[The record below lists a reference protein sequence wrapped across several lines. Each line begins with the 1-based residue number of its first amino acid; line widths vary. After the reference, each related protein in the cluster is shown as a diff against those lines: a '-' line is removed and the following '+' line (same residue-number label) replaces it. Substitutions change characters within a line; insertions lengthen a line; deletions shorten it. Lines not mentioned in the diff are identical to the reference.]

1 MYHAIIINYDA
12 ILLNAKKE
20 NEIIKFLML
29 GKFTDNISAKRN
41 HYVSV
46 NLKILQ
52 GSV

>member
-1 MYHAIIINYDA
+1 MYTHMYHT

-29 GKFTDNISAKRN
+29 GKFTNNNSVKRN
-41 HYVSV
+41 HYDSV
-46 NLKILQ
+46 KELQ